1 MVVIRIIMDK
11 NLKNAL
17 IVIAVI
23 AVIYYVVS
31 PYQNCM
37 RKVTWQEDEIS
48 KMNTCNI
55 VSSW

>member
-1 MVVIRIIMDK
+1 MVVIGVNVDK

-31 PYQNCM
+31 PYENCM
-37 RKVTWQEDEIS
+37 RKVTWDDNEIS
-48 KMNTCNI
+48 KMNTCNL

>member
-1 MVVIRIIMDK
+1 MVVIRISMDK

-37 RKVTWQEDEIS
+37 RKATWQEDEIS